1 MWRWTA
7 NSLGQVRREKCI
19 SSFLFTSSIKH
30 EIKYF
35 HVVVLQKRQRN
46 VQKSVMN
53 VQSLSNLLHFW
64 HSPAVDVADRKALI
78 KNIISRKIDPL
89 FASLGDNYG
98 IGFIHREPA
107 AVHGHCISGH
117 FSFCHPSVFDIQP
130 TYQRG
135 YSDLVF
141 TPIPRFWQKV
151 DYFRI
156 KGLFWSS
163 YTVLLF
169 LMGPITAAFLFKPS
183 LAKH

>member
-98 IGFIHREPA
+98 IYIENLRQCTVIVFQVIFLFVTLR
-107 AVHGHCISGH
+107 
-117 FSFCHPSVFDIQP
+117 FSIFNQRIKEAIRIWCLHPF
-130 TYQRG
+130 
-135 YSDLVF
+135 LVF
-141 TPIPRFWQKV
+141 GK
-151 DYFRI
+151 
-156 KGLFWSS
+156 K
-163 YTVLLF
+163 
-169 LMGPITAAFLFKPS
+169 
-183 LAKH
+183 